1 MGLQKTVSKITIHD
15 EPITK
20 YSWFEAWISDTTSA
34 ELLEAKVK
42 VISNEECAILGKY
55 NFKSSGD
62 LNRFKLNRTLP
73 EGIADE
79 LLCSIGLD
87 PDNDG
92 KYTVSLLF

>member
-1 MGLQKTVSKITIHD
+1 M
-15 EPITK
+15 
-20 YSWFEAWISDTTSA
+20 
-34 ELLEAKVK
+34 EAKVK

-55 NFKSSGD
+55 NFKSAGD
-62 LNRFKLNRTLP
+62 LNRVKINRTLP

-92 KYTVSLLF
+92 KYTVSLLFKKMFYSDMV